1 MPATRQQ
8 LDALRAPIDPA
19 FIQFRVG
26 SVNAQHAR
34 GLALAYIDARA
45 VQERLDATVGPDN
58 WSLEYKCQPY
68 TVYKNDPSSG
78 KKTAIE
84 SHAWTCRLSI
94 NTENGWVD
102 KCDGAE
108 QTAMEQ
114 GKGGMSDAFKRAAV
128 AWGIGRALY
137 NFPQIW
143 TGVKKLGRT
152 WVIEEVPSIPQWYVD
167 GHMSDPAAMGKAT
180 VEAPKTP
187 VVAPAPAA
195 SGAPDDPFTPAEPT
209 PPNAGPTA
217 EAKVPANFPV
227 GIDPNQLI
235 GFGKKVMSNGRAIK
249 DYQWGEI
256 ALLPDG
262 SDERNYVKWMASM
275 AAEKRNKGERP
286 FKAME
291 VAEKLQAW
299 FMAGDAAAATEDD
312 GVEPSAE
319 DIWDSSDDF
328 LNS

>member
-1 MPATRQQ
+1 MPATREQ
-8 LDALRAPIDPA
+8 LTDLRAPIDPA
-19 FIQFRVG
+19 YIQFRVG

-45 VQERLDATVGPDN
+45 VQERLDSVVGPEN
-58 WSLEYKCQPY
+58 WSLEYACQPY
-68 TVYKNDPSSG
+68 TVYKHDQSSG
-78 KKTAIE
+78 KKIAIE

-94 NTENGWVD
+94 NTENGWVT
-102 KCDGAE
+102 KSDGAE

-114 GKGGMSDAFKRAAV
+114 VKGGMSDAFKRAAV

-167 GHMSDPAAMGKAT
+167 GFVSDPAMMGQAT
-180 VEAPKTP
+180 VEPPKASAPQ
-187 VVAPAPAA
+187 PAPAAHPA
-195 SGAPDDPFTPAEPT
+195 SGAPDDPFTPPKPAAAMP
-209 PPNAGPTA
+209 
-217 EAKVPANFPV
+217 VPANFPAGV
-227 GIDPNQLI
+227 DPNQTVN
-235 GFGKKVMSNGRAIK
+235 FGKKLMKSGRPIK
-249 DYQWGEI
+249 DYTWGEI

-262 SDERNYVKWMASM
+262 SEERNYIKWLSTM

-291 VAEKLQAW
+291 IAETLMTW
-299 FMAGDAAAATEDD
+299 FMTGDASAASDD
-312 GVEPSAE
+312 SNVEASAE
-319 DIWDSSDDF
+319 EIWGAGSSSDDF